1 MVLVD
6 QGGRWMLTHKT
17 AMTKVAAF
25 YINALGRVHGI

>member
-17 AMTKVAAF
+17 ATTNVAAF
-25 YINALGRVHGI
+25 YINALGAHWL